1 MANHGPVYGLDADLE
16 KKRAAGYNK
25 NLEQQAQRWIEAVVG
40 EKFPSDFHTSLKDGL
55 ILCKLA
61 NKLKPGSVPQVGTQK
76 APFIQM
82 ENIGRFLKAVSAYGL
97 PATDQFMTVDLFE
110 AKNMNQVVQ
119 CVHALGRLVKKNGF
133 SGPQLETEV
142 AKSQVDPYN

>member
-1 MANHGPVYGLDADLE
+1 
-16 KKRAAGYNK
+16 
-25 NLEQQAQRWIEAVVG
+25 
-40 EKFPSDFHTSLKDGL
+40 
-55 ILCKLA
+55 LA

-82 ENIGRFLKAVSAYGL
+82 ENIGRFLKAMSAYGL

-119 CVHALGRLVKKNGF
+119 CVHALGRLAKKNGF